1 MARTYALL
9 AASTNILTLPLLAD
23 GTTGEAVSGATVLA
37 TLRDATGAEVV
48 GQVWPVNL
56 VEDATIA
63 GRYSATI
70 EPDLDVAADDAL
82 TCTITAQAGPTWRT
96 FRLSVTVQNG

>member
-37 TLRDATGAEVV
+37 TLLDATGVEVV
-48 GQVWPVNL
+48 GQVWPVTL
-56 VEDATIA
+56 AEDATIA
-63 GRYSATI
+63 GRYTAVI
-70 EPDLDVAADDAL
+70 EPDIEVAADDAL
-82 TCTITAQAGPTWRT
+82 TCVITAQAGPTWRT
-96 FRLSVTVQNG
+96 FRLSVLVQDG

>member
-9 AASTNILTLPLLAD
+9 AASTNVLSLPLLAD

-37 TLRDATGAEVV
+37 TLLDAAGAEVV
-48 GQVWPVNL
+48 GQAWPVAL
-56 VEDATIA
+56 TEDATVA

-70 EPDLDVAADDAL
+70 EPDIEVAADDAL
-82 TCTITAQAGPTWRT
+82 TCVITAQAGPTRRT
-96 FRLSVTVQNG
+96 FRLSVIVQDG

>member
-37 TLRDATGAEVV
+37 TLRDASGADVV
-48 GQVWPVNL
+48 GQVWPVAL
-56 VEDATIA
+56 AEDATTA
-63 GRYSATI
+63 GRYSAVI
-70 EPDLDVAADDAL
+70 EPDLEVAADDAL

-96 FRLSVTVQNG
+96 FRMAVVVQAG

>member
-37 TLRDATGAEVV
+37 TLLDATGAEVV
-48 GQVWPVNL
+48 GQEWPVAL
-56 VEDATIA
+56 AEDATIA
-63 GRYSATI
+63 GRYSGVI
-70 EPDLDVAADDAL
+70 EPDIEVASDDAL
-82 TCTITAQAGPTWRT
+82 TCVITAQAGPTWRT
-96 FRLSVTVQNG
+96 FRMAVIVQDG

>member
-37 TLRDATGAEVV
+37 TLRDPTGAEVV
-48 GQVWPVNL
+48 GQVWPVTL
-56 VEDATIA
+56 TEDATIA

-70 EPDLDVAADDAL
+70 EPDLDVAAADAL
-82 TCTITAQAGPTWRT
+82 TCTITAQAGPTWRR
-96 FRLSVTVQNG
+96 FVLQILVENG